1 MEKIARILL
10 DISAIGW
17 IVFVII
23 AIVMTLS
30 SCGTTSDSVMK
41 YGVSPKYMLFE
52 ECMYN
57 NQEWEDTN

>member
-23 AIVMTLS
+23 AIVMTLN
-30 SCGTTSDSVMK
+30 SCGSTYQCPS
-41 YGVSPKYMLFE
+41 YM
-52 ECMYN
+52 
-57 NQEWEDTN
+57 